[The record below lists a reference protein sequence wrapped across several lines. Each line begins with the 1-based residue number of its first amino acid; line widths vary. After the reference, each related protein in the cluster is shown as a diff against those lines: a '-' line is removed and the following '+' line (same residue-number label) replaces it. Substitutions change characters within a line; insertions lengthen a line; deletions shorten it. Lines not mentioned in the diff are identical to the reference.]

1 MRQRVSGPACG
12 EGYIG
17 SIAQRSLLPIMAKKI
32 PLYPKHPERVCW
44 GCDRYCQAG
53 SLSCG
58 NGSDRTPH
66 PIEMLGEDWLEYGDW
81 GFDAQTDTTAAAQST
96 PR

>member
-1 MRQRVSGPACG
+1 MGC
-12 EGYIG
+12 
-17 SIAQRSLLPIMAKKI
+17 IARRHSQPIMAKKI
-32 PLYPKHPERVCW
+32 PLYPTHPERVCW
-44 GCDRYCQAG
+44 GCDRYCPAA

-58 NGSDRTPH
+58 NGSGRTPH

-81 GFDAQTDTTAAAQST
+81 GFESQADSTTATQTT